1 MGIFSSISFYKH
13 LIMPDSPLV
22 LRNAVGKFKRF
33 VSRRRTQSQ
42 NSLSVVQA
50 PEPVVD
56 NTPLPEIRT
65 FPGRGRQ
72 RTTTQR
78 CRSQTF
84 THDDTPPKLEKRL
97 SSFFDNYYS
106 NHPLSRS
113 QTERYF
119 DSDLLP
125 EPRQRYHVPA

>member
-1 MGIFSSISFYKH
+1 
-13 LIMPDSPLV
+13 MPESPLV
-22 LRNAVGKFKRF
+22 LRTAVGKFKKF
-33 VSRRRTQSQ
+33 VNNRRRSQSQ
-42 NSLSVVQA
+42 ASIPVQA
-50 PEPVVD
+50 APISSND
-56 NTPLPEIRT
+56 SSPLPELRA

-72 RTTTQR
+72 RANPQR
-78 CRSQTF
+78 FRSQTL

-125 EPRQRYHVPA
+125 EPRQRYHVPAV